1 MRSFN
6 EDFLKLEEE
15 RTTLK
20 KLKSKISTLDVEIN
34 KTNESLE
41 ALKKILAKEKKDV
54 DNLESFSL
62 SYVYYKIKG
71 SIDEKL
77 SKEKLEFLEAQA
89 RYLEKEDYLNRLT
102 SNKKQMLK
110 DINDIGD
117 IDLKYDDLLNNS
129 AEYIIK
135 FNNGKSEKVL
145 LILNKL
151 KNTSIELKEIQEA
164 LFEGDKLIPY
174 IDKAISNLNSAQNWG
189 IYDMIG
195 GDFIATM
202 AKRSKMDDASKSINS
217 IKVMLNR
224 YNAELKDL
232 SDEIN
237 VNLNLDSMSS
247 IFDYLF
253 DNFFTDYF
261 VQGKINSALD
271 STKNLKAKVNNIQS
285 SLTNKAQ
292 NYKKEIENLKK
303 ELENELKK

>member
-6 EDFLKLEEE
+6 EEFLKLEEE
-15 RTTLK
+15 RNTLK

-41 ALKKILAKEKKDV
+41 MLKNILAREKKDV
-54 DNLESFSL
+54 DNLESFSI
-62 SYVYYKIKG
+62 SYLYYKIKG

-102 SNKKQMLK
+102 SNKKQILK
-110 DINDIGD
+110 DISDIGN
-117 IDLKYDDLLNNS
+117 IDLKYDDLLNSS
-129 AEYIIK
+129 AEYILK
-135 FNNGKSEKVL
+135 FNSEKSEKVSS
-145 LILNKL
+145 ILNKL
-151 KNTSIELKEIQEA
+151 KATSLELKEIQEA
-164 LFEGDKLIPY
+164 LIEGDKLIPY

-189 IYDMIG
+189 IYDMMG

-224 YNAELKDL
+224 YNSELKDL
-232 SDEIN
+232 SNEIN
-237 VNLNLDSMSS
+237 VNLNLDSMSGL
-247 IFDYLF
+247 FDYLF

-271 STKNLKAKVNNIQS
+271 STKSLKSKVNNIQS
-285 SLTNKAQ
+285 NLTNKAQ
-292 NYKKEIENLKK
+292 IYIKEIEVLKK
-303 ELENELKK
+303 DLENELKK

>member
-6 EDFLKLEEE
+6 EEFLKLEEE

-34 KTNESLE
+34 RTNESLE
-41 ALKKILAKEKKDV
+41 VLKKILAKEKKDV

-71 SIDEKL
+71 SMDEKL

-151 KNTSIELKEIQEA
+151 KNTSLELKEIQEA

-189 IYDMIG
+189 IYDMMG

>member
-6 EDFLKLEEE
+6 EEFLKLEEE
-15 RTTLK
+15 RNTLK

-41 ALKKILAKEKKDV
+41 MLKNILAREKKDV
-54 DNLESFSL
+54 DNLESFSI
-62 SYVYYKIKG
+62 SYLYYKIKG

-102 SNKKQMLK
+102 SNKKQILK
-110 DINDIGD
+110 DISDIGN
-117 IDLKYDDLLNNS
+117 IDLKYDDLLKSS
-129 AEYIIK
+129 AEYILK
-135 FNNGKSEKVL
+135 FNSEKSEKVSS
-145 LILNKL
+145 ILNKL
-151 KNTSIELKEIQEA
+151 KATSLELKEIQEA
-164 LFEGDKLIPY
+164 LIEGDKLIPY

-189 IYDMIG
+189 IYDMMG

-224 YNAELKDL
+224 YNSELKDL

-237 VNLNLDSMSS
+237 VNLNLDSMSGL
-247 IFDYLF
+247 FDYLF

-271 STKNLKAKVNNIQS
+271 STKSLKSKVNNIQS
-285 SLTNKAQ
+285 NLTNKAQ
-292 NYKKEIENLKK
+292 IYIKEIEVLKK
-303 ELENELKK
+303 DLENELKK

>member
-6 EDFLKLEEE
+6 EEFLKLEEE
-15 RTTLK
+15 RNTLK

-41 ALKKILAKEKKDV
+41 MLKNILAREKKDV
-54 DNLESFSL
+54 DNLESFSI
-62 SYVYYKIKG
+62 SYLYYKIKG

-102 SNKKQMLK
+102 SNKKQILK
-110 DINDIGD
+110 DISDIGN
-117 IDLKYDDLLNNS
+117 IDLKYDDLLNSS
-129 AEYIIK
+129 AEYILK
-135 FNNGKSEKVL
+135 FNSEKSEKVSS
-145 LILNKL
+145 ILNKL
-151 KNTSIELKEIQEA
+151 KATSLELKEIQEA
-164 LFEGDKLIPY
+164 LIEGDKLIPY

-189 IYDMIG
+189 IYDMMG

-224 YNAELKDL
+224 YNSELKDL

-237 VNLNLDSMSS
+237 VNLNLDSMSGL
-247 IFDYLF
+247 FDYLF

-271 STKNLKAKVNNIQS
+271 STKSLKSKVNNIQS
-285 SLTNKAQ
+285 NLTNKAQ
-292 NYKKEIENLKK
+292 IYIKEIEVLKK
-303 ELENELKK
+303 DLENELKK